1 MQTIGGGASSTSASS
16 GMSGASQVFD
26 RVAIEKFCKEKF
38 LGSRGFSFGQ
48 FYGAMGY
55 FLALVAM
62 ASRSFS

>member
-1 MQTIGGGASSTSASS
+1 
-16 GMSGASQVFD
+16 MSGASQFFD
-26 RVAIEKFCKEKF
+26 RVAIEKFSKEKF

-48 FYGAMGY
+48 FYGATGY